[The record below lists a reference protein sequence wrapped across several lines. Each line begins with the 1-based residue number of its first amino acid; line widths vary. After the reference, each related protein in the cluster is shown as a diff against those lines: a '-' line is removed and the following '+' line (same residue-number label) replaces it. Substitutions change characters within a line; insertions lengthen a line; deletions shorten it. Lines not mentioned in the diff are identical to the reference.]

1 MVNLMLHTMVEWH
14 QQPSNAP
21 RVALMSGAGG
31 KAFCAGGDVV
41 ALYKAGIGKLPRSML
56 TDFLG
61 REFML
66 DYTLAKMKTC

>member
-1 MVNLMLHTMVEWH
+1 
-14 QQPSNAP
+14 
-21 RVALMSGAGG
+21 MSGAGG

-41 ALYKAGIGKLPRSML
+41 ALWKGGVGKLPRSIL